1 MTDAADGE
9 EVDPGPWADRIE
21 RGLAGSVYLAF
32 IPVVVLLLAA
42 LGAFVYG
49 SVVFVDSIREI
60 VHDTFPV
67 GHQIGLFLLDVDLFL
82 IGATLLISAVG
93 FYELFIRQ
101 IERAHRIPAWLQMRD
116 LNDLKARVV
125 AMVILVASVSFVEV
139 VVDAPS
145 GRQVLD
151 LGTGIALVIVALTIF
166 LRFGNHGGGGDGA
179 SDGPEG
185 SGQEGSGREGV

>member
-1 MTDAADGE
+1 MGAADDQQ
-9 EVDPGPWADRIE
+9 VDPVPWADRIE
-21 RGLAGSVYLAF
+21 RGLVRSLGLAL

-49 SVVFVDSIREI
+49 SVVFVDSIRKI
-60 VHDTFPV
+60 VHHAFPV

-101 IERAHRIPAWLQMRD
+101 ISQERAHRIPTWLQMRD

-125 AMVILVASVSFVEV
+125 AMVILVVSVSFVEV
-139 VVDAPS
+139 VVDGPK

-151 LGTGIALVIVALTIF
+151 LGAGIALVIVALTIF
-166 LRFGNHGGGGDGA
+166 LRFGNHGGAGLGGGA
-179 SDGPEG
+179 EGGPERPG
-185 SGQEGSGREGV
+185 SGGV